1 MPPRASATAEIC
13 LGAISIFVKL
23 YSVASEKPVRL
34 SRVHARC
41 GGTLEQ
47 QYYCQADQ
55 AVVPRPETARYFRHK
70 DRTATLLTDD
80 EVKTAESDR
89 VGMLEILECI
99 PEDAVD
105 PIYLG
110 KTMFVGPD
118 LDQGHDPYANF
129 VDALAVT
136 RSAAVGMHYMPT
148 HDQLVLIR
156 RYRERGLLLRE
167 IFYDDEVA
175 VLDEIELPL
184 SDRDANVPHI
194 GFESCLAAIEP
205 FRKVAYSVTAYRDGY
220 PDRLGLAAERKAA
233 GVPLL
238 GAARRA
244 SALKDA
250 REQIASGGRR
260 RSKP

>member
-1 MPPRASATAEIC
+1 MPPRVSATAEIC

-23 YSVASEKPVRL
+23 YSVASEKPAPL

-41 GGTLEQ
+41 GGKLEQ
-47 QYYCQADQ
+47 QYYCHADQ
-55 AVVPRPETARYFRHK
+55 AIVPRPEMARHFSNR
-70 DRTATLLTDD
+70 DRTVTMLTDD

-89 VGMLEILECI
+89 IGTLEILECV
-99 PEDAVD
+99 PEDSVD

-118 LDQGHDPYANF
+118 LDHGHDTYAHF

-136 RSAAVGMHYMPT
+136 RSAAVGMRYMPT
-148 HDQLVLIR
+148 RDQLVLIL

-175 VLDEIELPL
+175 ALDPIELPL
-184 SDRDANVPHI
+184 SGRDANVPHV
-194 GFESCLAAIEP
+194 GFESCLAAIAP
-205 FRKVAYSVTAYRDGY
+205 FRRPAYGATTYRDGY
-220 PDRLGLAAERKAA
+220 ADRLALAAERKAA

-244 SALKDA
+244 SALKGA
-250 REQIASGGRR
+250 SEQIASGGRR
-260 RSKP
+260 RSEP